1 MSARVGAFA
10 FKEKAKKKLPFIM
23 VRDCIIISKET
34 VKIDYSEEWVIN
46 TSHMYTSYD
55 LFRSKFTRETS
66 NEQPTKIQY

>member
-34 VKIDYSEEWVIN
+34 VKIVRLLWGVGYQ
-46 TSHMYTSYD
+46 H
-55 LFRSKFTRETS
+55 
-66 NEQPTKIQY
+66 

>member
-34 VKIDYSEEWVIN
+34 VKIVR
-46 TSHMYTSYD
+46 
-55 LFRSKFTRETS
+55 L
-66 NEQPTKIQY
+66 Q